1 VFVRHA
7 DHGSESGG
15 RLQPLPVRIR
25 ELSVERWG
33 DARAIEMIGDSPAFV
48 SLLSK
53 LEKFAPFSEPVLI
66 TGESGSGK
74 DVVAQA
80 LYLLGTPA
88 DKPFVTANCPQFQ
101 EDSLAVSELFGHVK
115 GSYTGAGT
123 DRQGAFEVARG
134 GVLFLDEIGDLSPGV
149 QAMLLR
155 ALSTG
160 EVKPLGSSFAKQVSV
175 RVIAATNR
183 PLNHLILTER
193 FRYDLFFR
201 LRHFHID
208 VPPLRERGHDWE
220 YVLDRALCRLCER
233 YGLRKRLS
241 PAAMDVLATY
251 SWPGNVRQVVSL
263 AAAGYAMADRQI
275 IDEDVVTALLDEP
288 LTGPGPLRVAPPPV
302 QPVAE
307 VGAVGNFWRDVH
319 EPFMRRD
326 LNRREVLR
334 VVRQA
339 LERSGGSYRR
349 ALAKLGLP
357 DSDYQKF
364 MAFLRHHRLK
374 PDVRELS

>member
-1 VFVRHA
+1 MRHL
-7 DHGSESGG
+7 DHGSESGS
-15 RLQPLPVRIR
+15 RLQPLSGRIR

-33 DARAIEMIGDSPAFV
+33 DARAVEMIGDSPAFV

-53 LEKFAPFSEPVLI
+53 IQKFAPFSEPVLI

-80 LYLLGTPA
+80 LYLLGTPV

-101 EDSLAVSELFGHVK
+101 EDSLAVSELFGHTK

-160 EVKPLGSSFAKQVSV
+160 EIKPLGSSMTKQVSV
-175 RVIAATNR
+175 RVLAATNR
-183 PLNHLILTER
+183 PLNHLIMTER

-201 LRHFHID
+201 LRHFHVD

-220 YVLDRALCRLCER
+220 HILDRALCRFCDR
-233 YGLRKRLS
+233 YGLRKRFS
-241 PAAMDVLATY
+241 QAAMDVLAAY

-263 AAAGYAMADRQI
+263 AAAGYAMADKNI
-275 IDEDVVTALLDEP
+275 IDVDVVTALLEDTMPGARSVAAPLEP
-288 LTGPGPLRVAPPPV
+288 AVESGP
-302 QPVAE
+302 
-307 VGAVGNFWRDVH
+307 VGNFWRDVH
-319 EPFMRRD
+319 GPFMRRD

-349 ALAKLGLP
+349 GLAMLGLP

-374 PDVRELS
+374 PGGREL